1 MIIQS
6 TSGFLIYSWKPLY
19 CSMFFSL
26 SHPSIGNFLNS
37 LKNGKFINYDFIILG
52 QNSGSFSGPMIGG
65 SLSGAFLALFA
76 VTVGFA
82 IFKKRKVIFISC
94 NKEGISFILKSQTN
108 IITMFL
114 INFSKKI
121 TTLIVFQNMSE
132 HNAKIKVIKIK
143 MLGKKRFKT
152 MFWTSKKY

>member
-37 LKNGKFINYDFIILG
+37 LKNGKFINNDFIILG

-82 IFKKRKVIFISC
+82 IFKKRKVTNSCILC
-94 NKEGISFILKSQTN
+94 NKEVISFILKSQTN
-108 IITMFL
+108 FITMFL
-114 INFSKKI
+114 FIFQKKC
-121 TTLIVFQNMSE
+121 
-132 HNAKIKVIKIK
+132 HNIISFPEYV
-143 MLGKKRFKT
+143 RT
-152 MFWTSKKY
+152 